1 MVDRS
6 ILSLVEKGRDRHRHP
21 KTKHGTG
28 DLSAFKSTL
37 CSYIGPGSVQNTWS
51 PSLFLKGPW
60 SIKARSQTQAI
71 AMSRRRLDA
80 VSAHVSPCTS
90 PQAGRPEP
98 VCTENSHQRASF
110 YYMWPGTPSPS
121 LYKITFL
128 IKILVPNI
136 LYDYRQKV
144 KICI

>member
-1 MVDRS
+1 MDRN
-6 ILSLVEKGRDRHRHP
+6 ILSLMDKGRDRHQHT
-21 KTKHGTG
+21 KTKYRTG
-28 DLSAFKSTL
+28 DSSAVKSTL
-37 CSYIGPGSVQNTWS
+37 CSYRGPGSVQNTRL

-60 SIKARSQTQAI
+60 SIKVRSQTQAI
-71 AMSRRRLDA
+71 VMSRRRLDA
-80 VSAHVSPCTS
+80 VSAQVSSCTS
-90 PQAGRPEP
+90 SQAGRPEP
-98 VCTENSHQRASF
+98 VCTENSQQRASF